1 MPKQIEKNNLGSI
14 LGVSTNYDFQ
24 VRKSD
29 HGPTDTIIENPGLE
43 VLGSVSTAK
52 ELYIQNNRSCE
63 VLLRKK
69 NSAPSWAYDPN
80 DSNNNIEVVG
90 CYRDLNYKDSYYGT
104 YDDPDNNYTLPKT
117 YPEEA
122 SIVYTEPKAFIM
134 MTDCYFT
141 VIGSDSIGD
150 DLELKVYLPKGTL
163 LIKNN
168 TVSPTNYKLNDLIA
182 DFFAK
187 KDNKSFFS
195 VNNYLYDNTNEIFEV
210 LKKNTLYKTNTS
222 GDLDPNLTEDG
233 DIELYYYYHF
243 VGSSYPN
250 NQFERFRDS
259 SVYFTAT
266 IQNQMSRYAYEFT
279 LSNNES
285 ITLDH
290 QSANI
295 NLGPANELKLK
306 GVEVYATNINGGLE
320 KSILEFGKGQI
331 DYTLNEDTFE
341 VTLQNNTGGFLYGT
355 IVWII

>member
-1 MPKQIEKNNLGSI
+1 MPKQIEENSLSGI
-14 LGVSTNYDFQ
+14 FGVSTNYNFQ

-29 HGPTDTIIENPGLE
+29 HDPTTTTSVISGLE

-52 ELYIQNNRSCE
+52 EIYIQNNRSCE
-63 VLLRKK
+63 VLLRK

-80 DSNNNIEVVG
+80 DSNNNIKVIG
-90 CYRDLNYKDSYYGT
+90 CHRNLNYGYGLYPP

-117 YPEEA
+117 YPEE
-122 SIVYTEPKAFIM
+122 SSTVYTEPKAFIM
-134 MTDCYFT
+134 MTDCYFS
-141 VIGSDSIGD
+141 VIGSDSAGN
-150 DLELKVYLPKGTL
+150 DLKIQVYLPKGTL
-163 LIKNN
+163 LVKNN
-168 TVSPTNYKLNDLIA
+168 TVSPTSYTLNDLIA

-187 KDNKSFFS
+187 KGSQSFS
-195 VNNYLYDNTNEIFEV
+195 ANNYLYDNTSEIFDV

-222 GDLDPNLTEDG
+222 GDLDPNLTEEG
-233 DIELYYYYHF
+233 DIELYYYYYF
-243 VGSSYPN
+243 VGPAYPDN
-250 NQFERFRDS
+250 LFEKFKES

-266 IQNQMSRYAYEFT
+266 IQNQMSRYIYEFT
-279 LSNNES
+279 LSDNES

-331 DYTLNEDTFE
+331 DYTLNEDTFQ